1 MDIHDIHMVIMM
13 MAMVMTIIIAHATRL
28 ASAGT
33 VADVLGPRPQHW
45 VHHHPDEWRGD
56 GVSHRP
62 LDIIVGKACHG

>member
-13 MAMVMTIIIAHATRL
+13 MAMVMTIIIAHATSL

-45 VHHHPDEWRGD
+45 VHHHPD
-56 GVSHRP
+56 
-62 LDIIVGKACHG
+62 